1 MRHSKYAKQLKPLKQ
16 APFFTAE
23 QAADQG
29 VPRHAIAYLVKK
41 GALERIYPGA
51 YRFAEY
57 EPKVDFQ
64 WENLG
69 LVASSIPDGIICLIS
84 ALCYYELT
92 DQVMREI
99 WIAIPHE
106 SYAPKR
112 PNTKIIRMRN
122 ISLGKTEIVLGEYKV
137 KIFDQERCI
146 VDTFRYLSK
155 EIAIK
160 ALQRYFKN
168 KTHKADLKKLGAYA
182 KKLRVGYHPLHLIL
196 YNMTTDLEKSFK
208 AKLRAIAK
216 EKNRDPSDL
225 WQTLT

>member
-1 MRHSKYAKQLKPLKQ
+1 MGHSKYAKQLEPFRQ
-16 APFFTAE
+16 VPFFTAE
-23 QAADQG
+23 EAADRN

-41 GALERIYPGA
+41 GTLERVYPGT

-69 LVASSIPDGIICLIS
+69 LVAASISEGVICLIS

-122 ISLGKTEIVLGEYKV
+122 ISLGKTDIVLGEYKV

-146 VDTFRYLSK
+146 VDAFRYLSK

-168 KTHKADLKKLGAYA
+168 ATHKTDLKKLGAYA
-182 KKLRVGYHPLHLIL
+182 KKLRVDITPYIL
-196 YNMTTDLEKSFK
+196 SCTT
-208 AKLRAIAK
+208 
-216 EKNRDPSDL
+216 
-225 WQTLT
+225 

>member
-1 MRHSKYAKQLKPLKQ
+1 MRPSKFDKQLEHFRQ
-16 APFFTAE
+16 VPFFTAQ
-23 QAADQG
+23 QAADQD

-41 GALERIYPGA
+41 GILERIYPGT

-57 EPKVDFQ
+57 EPEVDFQ

-69 LVASSIPDGIICLIS
+69 LIAASIPEGVICLIS

-92 DQVMREI
+92 DQVMREV

-112 PNTKIIRMRN
+112 PNAKIIRMRN
-122 ISLGKTEIVLGEYKV
+122 ISLGKNEIVLGEYKV

-146 VDTFRYLSK
+146 VDAFRYLSK

-160 ALQRYFKN
+160 ALQRYIKNNAN
-168 KTHKADLKKLGAYA
+168 KTNLKKLGSYA
-182 KKLRVGYHPLHLIL
+182 KKLRVDITPYIL
-196 YNMTTDLEKSFK
+196 SCTT
-208 AKLRAIAK
+208 
-216 EKNRDPSDL
+216 
-225 WQTLT
+225 